1 MGLMDFLKKRSDA
14 GIGAEESGLNT
25 NFDNSFST
33 DNNINTPQTS
43 FGSGFQP
50 EQQLNPSMSLS
61 TMNNNTFGQS
71 PMSQMSQPQGLDI
84 SKDLQMISLKLDAIK
99 SDLDA
104 MNQRLKSLE
113 SIAEREQLKTNK
125 KWY

>member
-14 GIGAEESGLNT
+14 GIGAEDSGLNT
-25 NFDNSFST
+25 NLDNNFSME
-33 DNNINTPQTS
+33 NNINTPQTN
-43 FGSGFQP
+43 FGNEFQP
-50 EQQLNPSMSLS
+50 EHLNPSVNLS
-61 TMNNNTFGQS
+61 TMNNNSFGQS
-71 PMSQMSQPQGLDI
+71 QMQMPQQGPDI